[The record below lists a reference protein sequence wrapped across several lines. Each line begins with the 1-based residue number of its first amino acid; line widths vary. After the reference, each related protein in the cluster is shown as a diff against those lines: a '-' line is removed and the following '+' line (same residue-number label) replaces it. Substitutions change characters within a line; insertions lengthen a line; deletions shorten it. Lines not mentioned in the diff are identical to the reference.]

1 MEMRK
6 YMKHLYKFVI
16 LLIIFLGALFF
27 FGKGIPSISI
37 ATTTATSIQD
47 STFPTM
53 YLQLGDY
60 TVNTLHGYSSELS
73 SSDVRESITPLDTTK
88 TFIAKID
95 ENDCVIKKL
104 SYDLR
109 DISNSKSIE
118 SGDITAFDKE
128 GSLKTAKIRLKEGM
142 DTSTEYGMKITL
154 ITNYSKKIH
163 FYTRIKYYE
172 QDFHLKQKL
181 EFVSKFHDATFDK
194 GQSLDLSQY
203 LEANAGSDDSFADV
217 DIHSSQKMVTWGKLK
232 PKIISDVVPTIKEL
246 NVETAAI
253 QQTYFV
259 TANPGTGTETYQI
272 KEFYRVR
279 YTSNRI
285 YLLYFRRTMEAM
297 FDPSLISVNK
307 SELKVGISSKTD
319 FDLTSSEDN
328 KNVAFVRNG
337 ALWLYNMKTN
347 KINEVFT
354 FQPYNNKRLL
364 DNFDQ
369 HDIRILNVD
378 NDGNVSFV
386 VYGYMNCGD
395 YEGRVGILLYDYLA
409 ESNQITERVYI
420 PLTTTYEQLKEDF
433 GDFCYVN
440 NKNIF
445 YFSINDIVYAYNI
458 SSKRHDILTE
468 NATADNFL
476 MLEAAHCFVW
486 SDASANGN
494 ASKLTILDLNS
505 SKELTIKAPKNQSLV
520 TLGTIDSNVV
530 YGFVKNADIYE
541 STTGDTVRP
550 AYKLIISDCS
560 GNVLREYQNKNTYV
574 TSAGVDGNVIRLKRV
589 KKTRGTWKKTSDDSI
604 MNQKN
609 TAAQAVSLSTRV
621 TDKALT
627 EKYISLPAGYIM
639 NSLPEVQ
646 ETLSVMITEDTTL
659 HLDESQTMKSTKY
672 YVYAYG
678 GITSS
683 LTDPAKAIQLADEQ
697 MGVVMDSHSHIVWER
712 GGKFISKELSSISYP
727 SNNISSTKSCVQML
741 LQAAQ
746 VTTSVSDLKEKSIMK
761 MLRAHLDAP
770 VNLTGCT
777 VDQILYF
784 VSNEK
789 PVIGMLDNSH
799 AVLITAYTSSTVT
812 WMDPATHSKRT
823 VALTTAEKMFKNAG
837 SLFFSYI

>member
-172 QDFHLKQKL
+172 QDFYLKQKL

-337 ALWLYNMKTN
+337 ALWLYNMNTN

-761 MLRAHLDAP
+761 MLRAHLDTP

>member
-172 QDFHLKQKL
+172 QDFYLKQKL

-761 MLRAHLDAP
+761 MLRAHLDTP

-812 WMDPATHSKRT
+812 WMNPATHSKRT

>member
-53 YLQLGDY
+53 HLQLGDY

-88 TFIAKID
+88 TFITKID

-172 QDFHLKQKL
+172 QDFYLKQKL

-337 ALWLYNMKTN
+337 ALWLYNMNTN

-541 STTGDTVRP
+541 STTGDTVHP

-639 NSLPEVQ
+639 NSLPKVQ

>member
-53 YLQLGDY
+53 HLQLGDY

-88 TFIAKID
+88 TFITRID

-172 QDFHLKQKL
+172 QDFYLKQKL

-541 STTGDTVRP
+541 STTGDTVHP

-639 NSLPEVQ
+639 NSLPKVQ

>member
-172 QDFHLKQKL
+172 QDFYLKQKL

-761 MLRAHLDAP
+761 MLRAHLDTP

>member
-1 MEMRK
+1 
-6 YMKHLYKFVI
+6 MKHLYKFVI

-172 QDFHLKQKL
+172 QDFYLKQKL

-761 MLRAHLDAP
+761 MLRAHLDTP

-812 WMDPATHSKRT
+812 WMNPATHSKRT

>member
-1 MEMRK
+1 
-6 YMKHLYKFVI
+6 MKHLYKFVI

-47 STFPTM
+47 SSFPTM

-118 SGDITAFDKE
+118 SGDITAFDKK

-172 QDFHLKQKL
+172 QDFYLKQKL
-181 EFVSKFHDATFDK
+181 DFVSKFHDATFDK

-232 PKIISDVVPTIKEL
+232 PQIISDVVPTIKEL

-337 ALWLYNMKTN
+337 ALWLYNMNTN

-574 TSAGVDGNVIRLKRV
+574 TSASVDGNVIRLKRV

-609 TAAQAVSLSTRV
+609 TTAQAVSLSTRV

-789 PVIGMLDNSH
+789 PVIGILDNSH

>member
-53 YLQLGDY
+53 HLQLGDY

-88 TFIAKID
+88 TFITKID

-172 QDFHLKQKL
+172 QDFYLKQKL

-541 STTGDTVRP
+541 STTGDTVHP

-639 NSLPEVQ
+639 NSLPKVQ

>member
-88 TFIAKID
+88 TFITKID

-172 QDFHLKQKL
+172 QDFYLKQKL

>member
-1 MEMRK
+1 
-6 YMKHLYKFVI
+6 MKHLYKFVI

-47 STFPTM
+47 SSFPTM

-118 SGDITAFDKE
+118 SGDITAFDKK

-154 ITNYSKKIH
+154 ITSYSKKIH

-172 QDFHLKQKL
+172 QDFYLKQKL
-181 EFVSKFHDATFDK
+181 DFVSKFHDATFDK

-232 PKIISDVVPTIKEL
+232 PQIISDVVPTIKEL

-337 ALWLYNMKTN
+337 ALWLYNMNTN

-574 TSAGVDGNVIRLKRV
+574 TSASVDGNVIRLKRV

-609 TAAQAVSLSTRV
+609 TTAQAVSLSTRV

-789 PVIGMLDNSH
+789 PVIGILDNSH